1 MTAPF
6 TEEEFETLKTELNSI
21 KTFLPDNKMSYI
33 WTSVQ
38 KIRDKKTPQPCSCR
52 SSAKL
57 WAKAVSDLREF
68 VNERTD
74 K

>member
-38 KIRDKKTPQPCSCR
+38 KIRDKKAPQPCSCR

>member
-1 MTAPF
+1 MNPF
-6 TEEEFETLKTELNSI
+6 TEEEFKKLEEELNSI
-21 KTFLPDNKMSYI
+21 KAFLPDNKMSYI

-38 KIRDKKTPQPCSCR
+38 KIREKKSPQPCACR

-57 WAKAVSDLREF
+57 WAEAVKDLREF
-68 VNERTD
+68 VNGYKD

>member
-6 TEEEFETLKTELNSI
+6 TEEEFNTLKTELNSI

-38 KIRDKKTPQPCSCR
+38 KIRTKKSPQPCACR

-57 WAKAVSDLREF
+57 WAAAVNELREF
-68 VNERTD
+68 VNE
-74 K
+74 KENK

>member
-1 MTAPF
+1 MNPF
-6 TEEEFETLKTELNSI
+6 TEEEFKKLEEELNSI
-21 KTFLPDNKMSYI
+21 TSFLPDNKMSYI

-38 KIRDKKTPQPCSCR
+38 KIRTKKTPQPCACR

-57 WAKAVSDLREF
+57 WAEAVKDLREF
-68 VNERTD
+68 VDGQKD

>member
-1 MTAPF
+1 MNPF
-6 TEEEFETLKTELNSI
+6 TEEEFKKLEEELNSI
-21 KTFLPDNKMSYI
+21 KAFLPDNKMSYI

-38 KIRDKKTPQPCSCR
+38 KIREKKSPQPCACR

-57 WAKAVSDLREF
+57 WAEAVKDLREF
-68 VNERTD
+68 VNGHKD